1 VIKTRSIEEYLDFLA
16 EKGFHFGEDAKG
28 FIMFGKYYTGAEDEL
43 VIIAIEITL
52 KAQKHFDGSFY
63 ISLLESLKENNISTK
78 KNAYKYAQ
86 KKGLI

>member
-1 VIKTRSIEEYLDFLA
+1 VLKTRSIEEYLDFLA
-16 EKGFHFGEDAKG
+16 EKGFHFGEAAKG

-52 KAQKHFDGSFY
+52 KAQKQFDGSFY
-63 ISLLESLKENNISTK
+63 ISFLESLKENNISTK
-78 KNAYKYAQ
+78 KNAIKYAQ